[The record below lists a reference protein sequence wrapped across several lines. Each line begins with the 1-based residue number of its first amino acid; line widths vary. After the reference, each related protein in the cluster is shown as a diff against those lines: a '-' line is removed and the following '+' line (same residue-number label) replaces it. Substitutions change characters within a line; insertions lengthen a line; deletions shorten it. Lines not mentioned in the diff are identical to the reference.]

1 MSHPEKYAVSKQVE
15 IIRVYLYFK
24 IFYESLHI
32 LMKPRYY
39 SETYRKK
46 LKIAELL

>member
-24 IFYESLHI
+24 IFYESL
-32 LMKPRYY
+32 MKPRYY

-46 LKIAELL
+46 LKIAEFL